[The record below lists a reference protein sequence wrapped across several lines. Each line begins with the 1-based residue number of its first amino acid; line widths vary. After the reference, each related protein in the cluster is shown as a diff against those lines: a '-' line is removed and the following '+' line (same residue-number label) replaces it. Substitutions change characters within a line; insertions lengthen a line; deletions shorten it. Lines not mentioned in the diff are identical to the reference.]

1 MVTTVLESTRQ
12 VTIDVGERVKL
23 THGLVLANWVTLI
36 RRLDQMLKELG
47 GWYQLVTA
55 LAL

>member
-23 THGLVLANWVTLI
+23 THGLVLANWVTFI